1 MALLAPAREPIGAKL
16 FTHLTNKI
24 QDPAISWNEFLPM
37 IEKIGWQKKQAEQLK
52 TLNKGEFMAFCS
64 RLDVKP
70 YINRVEGTL
79 PDETLPVG
87 MKTFIHIDGLK
98 NDGQMTWMEFERLI
112 LRIGWDRET
121 AKQLWYIF
129 DTNKNGTLSKEEFLR
144 FANHKEV
151 VSYIIH
157 LEQTL
162 PSTSWFLYGGK
173 TTTCIEKHYVW
184 EHQKYEKKEIK
195 VVQSYKQP
203 AWYHETCERS
213 VDNNNCATSAD
224 ALRKAMKGLGTNN
237 KKIIKIMAEKS
248 TAETQA
254 IRKAF
259 KDRHKR
265 NLLKDFRSETSG
277 NFDTLLSALTMD
289 KYEYDAHLIR
299 SAVKGMGTDEELL
312 IEILCTRSPDE
323 ISGISAAYSRQY
335 NKSMTK
341 DIKDDTS
348 KEFQQILLSLCEGKR
363 SMGNDID
370 DDANRFYQAATSSD
384 ISVFVDI
391 LTGFSRAYVEMINNK
406 YMELHDKSLSAV
418 IGEEC
423 KGDVK
428 DCLQALC
435 IPIHVYLAE
444 KLRLTMK
451 GAGTSDKKLIR
462 LVISQKERHLRKI
475 SKHFFSENKKSL
487 LKWVQG
493 DTSGNY
499 GSLLADTV
507 RYWGDHSA
515 LVDN

>member
-1 MALLAPAREPIGAKL
+1 MALLAPARQPIGAKL
-16 FTHLTNKI
+16 YTHLTNEV
-24 QDPAISWNEFLPM
+24 QDPAITWNEFLPM

-98 NDGQMTWMEFERLI
+98 NDGVMTWMEFERLI

-121 AKQLWYIF
+121 AIQLWHIF
-129 DTNKNGTLSKEEFLR
+129 DTNKNGVLSKDEFLR

-184 EHQKYEKKEIK
+184 PYQKYEKKEMK

-203 AWYHETCERS
+203 AWYHEICERS
-213 VDNNNCATSAD
+213 VDLNMCTVSAD
-224 ALRKAMKGLGTNN
+224 ALRKAMKGIGTNN
-237 KKIIKIMAEKS
+237 KKIIKIMADKS
-248 TAETQA
+248 TAEVQA
-254 IRKAF
+254 IRKQFA
-259 KDRHKR
+259 KKHKR
-265 NLLKDFRSETSG
+265 DLLKDFKSETSG
-277 NFDTLLSALTMD
+277 NFDTVLSALTMD
-289 KYEYDAHLIR
+289 KYEYDASLIR
-299 SAVKGMGTDEELL
+299 SAVKGVGTNEEIL
-312 IEILCTRSPDE
+312 IEVLCTRSPDE
-323 ISGISAAYSRQY
+323 ISRISARYSQMY
-335 NKSMTK
+335 KKSMSK
-341 DIKDDTS
+341 DIKEDTS
-348 KEFQQILLSLCEGKR
+348 KDFQQILLSLCEGKR
-363 SMGNDID
+363 SMGNNID
-370 DDANRFYQAATSSD
+370 DDADRFYKAATSSD
-384 ISVFVDI
+384 VSVFIDM
-391 LTGFSRAYVEMINNK
+391 LTGFSRAYIEMINNK
-406 YMELHDKSLSAV
+406 YKELHDKSLSTV

-428 DCLQALC
+428 KCLQALC
-435 IPIHVYLAE
+435 IPIHEYLAE
-444 KLRLTMK
+444 KIRLTMQ
-451 GAGTSDKKLIR
+451 GLGTKDNKLIR
-462 LVISQKERHLRKI
+462 LVVSQKERHLRKI
-475 SKHFFSENKKSL
+475 SKYFFAANKKSL
-487 LKWVQG
+487 LKWVKG

-499 GSLLADTV
+499 GALLAETV
-507 RYWGDHSA
+507 HYWGDHSA